1 VPPRPSPAPQQAA
14 APPAAAPPT
23 APAEPPVTL
32 WRPPGRPDGAEA
44 AAPLASGAGLASGA
58 VTPARPLSGASNPS
72 PSYPQASRLRGEQG
86 RVSLLVQVDM
96 AGRVM
101 GVSVLNS
108 SGFPALDRAAEE
120 AVRRWRFEPAT
131 QDGRPVF
138 ATATVGITFRLEG
151 ERRW

>member
-1 VPPRPSPAPQQAA
+1 M
-14 APPAAAPPT
+14 
-23 APAEPPVTL
+23 
-32 WRPPGRPDGAEA
+32 
-44 AAPLASGAGLASGA
+44 PLASGGGVATGA
-58 VTPARPLSGASNPS
+58 VVPARPVSGASNRP
-72 PSYPQASRLRGEQG
+72 PDYPHSSRLRGEQG

-96 AGRVM
+96 AGRVTE
-101 GVSVLNS
+101 VSVLGS

-138 ATATVGITFRLEG
+138 ATATVGITFRIEG